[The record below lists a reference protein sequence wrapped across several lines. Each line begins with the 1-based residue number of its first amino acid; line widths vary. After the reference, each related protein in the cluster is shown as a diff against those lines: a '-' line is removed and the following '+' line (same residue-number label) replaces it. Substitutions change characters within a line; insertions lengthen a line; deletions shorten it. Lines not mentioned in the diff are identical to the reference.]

1 MRYAVGIPTKNRK
14 SILKLTLDALSKQTV
29 LPEKVFVIDN
39 NDEPNVGFVDRLP
52 SGMEIYYGECL
63 FRTTGP
69 EQGHQTALLF
79 ADVHGF
85 DIMVRWDDDLI
96 PEPDC
101 MEKLVKPVYDKQC
114 VACGGMY
121 PRVDDKQRSS
131 RAGSPDGNDRHI
143 QFFKWEGP
151 HKILERKHL
160 YSSFAYDVRA
170 ALRVG
175 GFCVGYSRFGQG
187 GETDMS
193 LRLAQE
199 GRLLVDTSAVAVH
212 HWAPGGRRSSDEE
225 MLVLSTLDN
234 DLFRRRMIEYKIDPE
249 KW

>member
-1 MRYAVGIPTKNRK
+1 MRYAVGIPTRNREAMLNAT
-14 SILKLTLDALSKQTV
+14 IEALDKQTV
-29 LPEKVFVIDN
+29 PPEIVFVIDN
-39 NDEPNVGFVDRLP
+39 NDVVREEQFVLDKVIVYRSLC
-52 SGMEIYYGECL
+52 I

-69 EQGHQTALLF
+69 EQGHQTALLL
-79 ADVHGF
+79 AEQHEF
-85 DIMVRWDDDLI
+85 DIMVRWDDDLV
-96 PEPDC
+96 PELDC
-101 MEKLVKPVYDKQC
+101 MEKIVKTVADGTC
-114 VACGGMY
+114 IACGGMY
-121 PRVDDKQRSS
+121 PRVNDKQRSS
-131 RAGSPDGNDRHI
+131 EAGSPDGNGRHI
-143 QFFKWEGP
+143 QFFEWEGP

-175 GFCVGYSRFGQG
+175 GFPIEYSRFGQG
-187 GETDMS
+187 GETDMA

-212 HWAPGGRRSSDEE
+212 YWAPGGRRTTDEE
-225 MLVLSTLDN
+225 MIVLSAMDN